1 MKKALIIMI
10 VLLDLFL
17 AIGCMGNKPV
27 TLNETVTPKQAFEN
41 EIEIIGGLI
50 LYRAWRKNSCRTSDV
65 DFKKH

>member
-27 TLNETVTPKQAFEN
+27 TLNETVTPKQTFEN
-41 EIEIIGGLI
+41 EVEIIGGLI
-50 LYRAWRKNSCRTSDV
+50 LICLGGKNSC
-65 DFKKH
+65 